1 MILIALGFTGCAARS
16 DTRWDPPR
24 DTALG
29 IPNVVAR
36 VNQEPIYRN
45 DWIRGALSR
54 SGEEALRDLIDG
66 SLIRRRAAELKIEI
80 SDADRM
86 ARTRHELSLLR
97 QEYESDAAF
106 RDALAQDGYRSEQA
120 WINELFVRP
129 EWELHLLLERIVE
142 IARQTEPLV
151 WCSIGIFPTE
161 AEARTAA
168 AALATGPVEG
178 TITVEELP
186 YTLIEPV
193 TDDLKVRIDA
203 TDVGDATVSRL
214 GENGWLVIRVT
225 GKSPA
230 KRDTRPDD
238 AALQQTILAS
248 PPTSAVM
255 LAWIRN
261 ARITADIEIVD
272 MPGFR
277 KGPERSGDK

>member
-1 MILIALGFTGCAARS
+1 MILIAMGLTGCATRS
-16 DTRWDPPR
+16 DTRWSPPQNS
-24 DTALG
+24 ALG

-36 VNQEPIYRN
+36 VNREPIYRN

-66 SLIRRRAAELKIEI
+66 RLIRSRAAELKIEI
-80 SDADRM
+80 TDADRM

-97 QEYESDAAF
+97 QEYDTQAAF

-120 WINELFVRP
+120 WVNELFVRP

-151 WCSIGIFPTE
+151 WCSIGVFPTE
-161 AEARTAA
+161 TDAQGAAEA
-168 AALATGPVEG
+168 LASGPVDG
-178 TITVEELP
+178 TIAVEELP
-186 YTLIEPV
+186 YSLIQPV
-193 TDDLKVRIDA
+193 TDDLEARIDA
-203 TDVGDATVSRL
+203 TAVGEATVSRL
-214 GENGWLVIRVT
+214 GENAWLVIRVN

-230 KRDTRPDD
+230 KRETAPDT
-238 AALQQTILAS
+238 ATLQQTILAG
-248 PPTSAVM
+248 PPAPDIM

-261 ARITADIEIVD
+261 ARNTADIEIVD
-272 MPGFR
+272 IPGFR